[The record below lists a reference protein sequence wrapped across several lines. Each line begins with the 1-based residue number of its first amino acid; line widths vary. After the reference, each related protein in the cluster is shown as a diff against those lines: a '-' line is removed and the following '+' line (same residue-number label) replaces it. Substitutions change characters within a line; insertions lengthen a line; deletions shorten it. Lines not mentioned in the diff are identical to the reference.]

1 MPADP
6 PPADPPP
13 AEAPPAEAKA
23 AIRRRL
29 LTARADLA
37 DLDATARSLQAHL
50 LDQPFA
56 APGHVVA
63 AYVPVGREPG
73 SVDLL
78 DALVARGVRVL
89 LPVVVGRELDWAV
102 YDGDLRT
109 GPWRLREPT
118 GTPLGV
124 AALGTVDVVL
134 VPALAVDRDGARL
147 GKGAGFYDRAL
158 TFVRVGTPLL
168 AVLHDGEVLDEPL
181 PVEDHD
187 VPMTGAVTPTGG
199 VVPLGADDRPDSTP
213 GTVVAG

>member
-6 PPADPPP
+6 Q
-13 AEAPPAEAKA
+13 PAEAKA
-23 AIRRRL
+23 VIRRRL
-29 LTARADLA
+29 LTARADLT
-37 DLDATARSLQAHL
+37 DLDAAARSLRGHL
-50 LDQPFA
+50 LAQSFA

-78 DALVARGVRVL
+78 DALVAGGVRVL

-102 YDGDLRT
+102 YDGTLRA
-109 GPWRLREPT
+109 GPWRLREPA
-118 GTPLGV
+118 GPPLGV
-124 AALGTVDVVL
+124 AALATVDVVL

-158 TFVRVGTPLL
+158 THVRAGTPLL
-168 AVLHDGEVLDEPL
+168 ALLHDGEVLDEPL
-181 PVEDHD
+181 PVEGHD
-187 VPMTGAVTPTGG
+187 VPMTGAVTPTDG
-199 VVPLGADDRPDSTP
+199 VVLLGPGLGRPGRTP